1 MKVEKILLPVDG
13 SDGSNIAIEAARKIG
28 EKFGA
33 KIILLNVVD
42 VGNRASM
49 HEYYAY
55 DPTVEDALV
64 KRGQRILEDSK
75 EKLAGVE
82 FEKVNVLGH
91 PGDSIVTYC
100 EENDIDLIVMAT
112 RGMTKVRRF
121 FIGSVTNYVMHH
133 TTVPV
138 LAIPVDER
146 E

>member
-1 MKVEKILLPVDG
+1 MNVQKILLPIDG
-13 SDGSNIAIEAARKIG
+13 SEGSYIALEAARQIA

-64 KRGQRILEDSK
+64 KRGQRILEDAK
-75 EKLAGVE
+75 TKLLGADVEGVT
-82 FEKVNVLGH
+82 VLGH

-100 EENDIDLIVMAT
+100 DENPVDLVVMAT